1 MGELRVLQ
9 CLYTIW
15 GAGEPAPV
23 SAIAPALMDINVLAL
38 GGRLTF
44 LAPFSGPGGPVMLL
58 SAIMGMYRAVRRP
71 WGAGDVAICHY
82 GCVWRRSA
90 ALGGPVTL
98 LSTIVG
104 VYGDVLG
111 PWGPVTLLSAIFI
124 LALRVVCLFPVCRSY
139 KDGGP

>member
-1 MGELRVLQ
+1 MG
-9 CLYTIW
+9 LYTIW

-23 SAIAPALMDINVLAL
+23 IAIAPALMDIDVLAL

-44 LAPFSGPGGPVMLL
+44 LAQFSSPGGPLTLL
-58 SAIMGMYRAVRRP
+58 SAIMGVYGTVQRP
-71 WGAGDVAICHY
+71 WGP
-82 GCVWRRSA
+82 
-90 ALGGPVTL
+90 LTL

-124 LALRVVCLFPVCRSY
+124 LTLRVVCLFPVCRSY